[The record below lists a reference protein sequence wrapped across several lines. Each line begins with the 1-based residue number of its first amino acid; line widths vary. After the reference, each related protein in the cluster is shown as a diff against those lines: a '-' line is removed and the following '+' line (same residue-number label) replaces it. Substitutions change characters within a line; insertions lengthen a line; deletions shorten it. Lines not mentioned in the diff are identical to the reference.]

1 MLSQKSGIRL
11 TVFGVLCFIALVV
24 VGFVWKMNQPVVMK
38 KEQLQANGAIVLDTP
53 RIFSDFE
60 LIDHLG
66 QRFSKEQFIG
76 KWSMVFFG
84 FTQCPDFCPTTLSI
98 LNDTYDKLK
107 ESEKDKLQVVLV
119 SLDSERDTVESLSE
133 YIPYFNSNFI
143 IYSINTR
150 FSLIDF
156 VFSYI
161 TSSK

>member
-60 LIDHLG
+60 LIDHFG

-84 FTQCPDFCPTTLSI
+84 FTQCPDFCPTTLAI
-98 LNDTYDKLK
+98 LNDTYDL
-107 ESEKDKLQVVLV
+107 
-119 SLDSERDTVESLSE
+119 
-133 YIPYFNSNFI
+133 
-143 IYSINTR
+143 
-150 FSLIDF
+150 SLIH
-156 VFSYI
+156 I
-161 TSSK
+161 